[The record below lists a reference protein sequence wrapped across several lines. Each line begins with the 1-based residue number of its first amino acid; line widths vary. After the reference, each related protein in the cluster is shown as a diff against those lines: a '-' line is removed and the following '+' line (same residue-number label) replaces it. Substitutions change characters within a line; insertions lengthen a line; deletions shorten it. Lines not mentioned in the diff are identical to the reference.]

1 MIVYSSYNDEV
12 GSEMNIRRKRAKTTV
27 KDLKRELG
35 MFGLSTEGKKQDLQ
49 DRLASHLQQP
59 SPFDS
64 LPDELVLRIVKAAA
78 LRPYCYSYKPADYDH
93 DFIVDVIS
101 LISKRF
107 SRIAQDKTVWA
118 DTVLTEVG
126 SRPRTDRVIN
136 SFLGDDINEL
146 VLEKQG
152 FGIKSVISANH
163 IATIAAKCPGL
174 KRLKLF
180 KVRMETWPQLN
191 VPWSLEELT
200 IFDNSSMNICKVD
213 MFKNVR
219 LHRILPQLRT
229 FTLSLRA
236 QLNMDGITLI
246 DAPIWLPD
254 MTGCQD
260 LRQVGILGCGIYKIP
275 DVMSIRCKVP
285 FPRGLRKLTCYGTI
299 TNCSRKHMR
308 EYMKD
313 WDCQLN
319 FGRQ

>member
-1 MIVYSSYNDEV
+1 
-12 GSEMNIRRKRAKTTV
+12 
-27 KDLKRELG
+27 
-35 MFGLSTEGKKQDLQ
+35 
-49 DRLASHLQQP
+49 
-59 SPFDS
+59 
-64 LPDELVLRIVKAAA
+64 
-78 LRPYCYSYKPADYDH
+78 
-93 DFIVDVIS
+93 
-101 LISKRF
+101 
-107 SRIAQDKTVWA
+107 
-118 DTVLTEVG
+118 
-126 SRPRTDRVIN
+126 
-136 SFLGDDINEL
+136 
-146 VLEKQG
+146 
-152 FGIKSVISANH
+152 
-163 IATIAAKCPGL
+163 
-174 KRLKLF
+174 
-180 KVRMETWPQLN
+180 
-191 VPWSLEELT
+191 
-200 IFDNSSMNICKVD
+200 

-313 WDCQLN
+313 WDCHLN